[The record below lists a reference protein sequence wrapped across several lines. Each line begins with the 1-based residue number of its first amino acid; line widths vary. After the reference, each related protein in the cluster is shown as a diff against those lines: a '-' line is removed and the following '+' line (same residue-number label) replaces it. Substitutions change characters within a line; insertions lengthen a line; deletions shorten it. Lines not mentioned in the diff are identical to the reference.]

1 MLNKKNMQGNR
12 EKSNPKPSNQKKN
25 QSNKKNNS
33 SSVSSMKTSGN
44 YTQFSSKIFKG
55 SEYMEKFILEV
66 ESDKYAFKCMKCKD
80 DKNKAGKILQVNSLK
95 SHITS
100 IEHKNNTPQGEFKDY
115 EELKII

>member
-33 SSVSSMKTSGN
+33 SSVSSMKTNGN

-55 SEYMEKFILEV
+55 RREV
-66 ESDKYAFKCMKCKD
+66 NIW
-80 DKNKAGKILQVNSLK
+80 KNS
-95 SHITS
+95 S
-100 IEHKNNTPQGEFKDY
+100 
-115 EELKII
+115 